1 MHAEPGGR
9 GCRGQAHNGELGYGA
24 HGKKSSANP
33 DKCMALEG
41 VHVHQVCAGWG
52 GTPFG
57 ARAWLI
63 HHRPCTVH
71 ADHRPLVQV
80 ALGIGHGLFLADP
93 EHATVKAA
101 EIFTP
106 AVLKEEVSAA
116 PEPAPG
122 KGATFGCSVAF
133 SPVWQRRL
141 LGRGAW
147 LLADH
152 IWCVAHAPAEAEGSR
167 QVHAFP
173 ANHLFVSGAGA
184 PAKAKG
190 KGAAGK
196 RKADAEPAK
205 PKRGKKA

>member
-41 VHVHQVCAGWG
+41 VHVHQVCAGWDG
-52 GTPFG
+52 SPFA

-63 HHRPCTVH
+63 HRRPCTVN
-71 ADHRPLVQV
+71 ANHRPLVQV

-93 EHATVKAA
+93 QHATVKAA

-122 KGATFGCSVAF
+122 KGANFGCSLHALSF
-133 SPVWQRRL
+133 SHLSGKGACWEGALGCWLTTSGVWPMRL
-141 LGRGAW
+141 LG
-147 LLADH
+147 
-152 IWCVAHAPAEAEGSR
+152 
-167 QVHAFP
+167 
-173 ANHLFVSGAGA
+173 
-184 PAKAKG
+184 
-190 KGAAGK
+190 
-196 RKADAEPAK
+196 
-205 PKRGKKA
+205 